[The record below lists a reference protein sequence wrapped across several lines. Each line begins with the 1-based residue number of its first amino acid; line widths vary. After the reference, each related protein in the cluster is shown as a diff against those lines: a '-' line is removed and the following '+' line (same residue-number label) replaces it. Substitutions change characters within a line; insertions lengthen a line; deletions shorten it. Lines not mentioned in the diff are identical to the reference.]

1 MNFKRPSFRRG
12 GSTGIGQLTPRTQ
25 ARGGGNIGGGT
36 IAGSN
41 LGTRTGFESIIL
53 QSSGLPYPDSKPSST
68 YKPNFNLK
76 GSSFTPRNYPLT
88 VIPNTPSGLSRL
100 LAKYPK
106 SVYGGGLTLGA
117 GFGTGIGLLADAYQR
132 STKTPLAY
140 KKLKEVSKRPY
151 YFDETNID
159 VGEGLDEIRAA
170 NEIGEAPGFFPRG
183 GKNKFYEDRGLDPE
197 TGLPSK
203 DAVTDDSFAEARIK
217 MTDTPNY
224 VDFNEIVEEV
234 VPNKKDKDD
243 DTPKEPSFE
252 DTYEAEKK
260 KIERLIGEDDNK
272 GIVAIALSDA
282 IGTPGTIADKAAV
295 LNKALL
301 GIMVGKKKDKKDIAK
316 LAYSAT
322 KQIQMAKIAAGKEG
336 FSEKEIKNLKRLQR
350 IVNDTTGAY
359 SDADKTEAQ
368 AEIDIT
374 KQAMNVV
381 GGKKDTTKV
390 MNAKNAREELKKF
403 KKGAIKLSEMSKD
416 DPNYPKAV
424 NEYLAE
430 IQFLSNYPELMPSIR
445 RLDAIYANIL
455 GANKKDGGRIGFAN
469 GTPIEESIQVSETV
483 GQGQVPTAQTPQL
496 SFEEIRNR
504 LPKEIT
510 DDVVRLIAGSNEAL
524 QDFSYIRTQGDV
536 DKFNMKYGVTLVLP
550 QSTT

>member
-159 VGEGLDEIRAA
+159 VGEGLDEIRTA

-183 GKNKFYEDRGLDPE
+183 GKDKFYEDRGLDSE
-197 TGLPSK
+197 TGLPIERG
-203 DAVTDDSFAEARIK
+203 TDDFAEARIK
-217 MTDTPNY
+217 ITDTPNY
-224 VDFNEIVEEV
+224 EAVDFTSIADDV
-234 VPNKKDKDD
+234 VPNKKDD

-260 KIERLIGEDDNK
+260 KLEKLLGDDDDR
-272 GIVAIALSDA
+272 GMAAIALSEA

-295 LNKALL
+295 LNKSLL
-301 GIMVGKKKDKKDIAK
+301 TIMAGKKKDKKDIAK
-316 LAYSAT
+316 LAYTAT
-322 KQIQMAKIAAGKEG
+322 KQIEIAKINAGKEG

-368 AEIDIT
+368 AEINIT

>member
-1 MNFKRPSFRRG
+1 MYFKRPSFRRG

-260 KIERLIGEDDNK
+260 KLEKLLGDDDDR
-272 GIVAIALSDA
+272 GMAAIALSEA

-295 LNKALL
+295 LNKSLL
-301 GIMVGKKKDKKDIAK
+301 TIMAGKKKDKKDIAK
-316 LAYSAT
+316 LAYTAT
-322 KQIQMAKIAAGKEG
+322 KEIEKAKIVANKT
-336 FSEKEIKNLKRLQR
+336 SDSQKNFER
-350 IVNDTTGAY
+350 IQNLSAIINDTTGTY
-359 SDADKTEAQ
+359 SDTDKKSAGAQ
-368 AEIDIT
+368 LEIIKESIKVLNPSKTDGSLTGLSSAGKYIDELSKLAKKIN
-374 KQAMNVV
+374 KQEKGSVKYN
-381 GGKKDTTKV
+381 
-390 MNAKNAREELKKF
+390 EL
-403 KKGAIKLSEMSKD
+403 INQYMSIR
-416 DPNYPKAV
+416 N
-424 NEYLAE
+424 
-430 IQFLSNYPELMPSIR
+430 FLSGFNNPGITAGVSTTDSIIG
-445 RLDAIYANIL
+445 LNT
-455 GANKKDGGRIGFAN
+455 KKDGGRIGFAN
-469 GTPIEESIQVSETV
+469 GTPMEESIQVSETV
-483 GQGQVPTAQTPQL
+483 GQGEVPTAQTPQL

-550 QSTT
+550 QSTA

>member
-1 MNFKRPSFRRG
+1 MYFKRPSFRRG

-117 GFGTGIGLLADAYQR
+117 GAGTGIGLLADAYQKA
-132 STKTPLAY
+132 TKTPLAY

-159 VGEGLDEIRAA
+159 VGEGLDEIRTA

-183 GKNKFYEDRGLDPE
+183 GKDKFYEDRGLDPE

-243 DTPKEPSFE
+243 DTPKALSFE

-316 LAYSAT
+316 LAYTAT

-390 MNAKNAREELKKF
+390 MSAQNAREELKKF
-403 KKGAIKLSEMSKD
+403 KKGSIKLSEMSKD

-430 IQFLSNYPELMPSIR
+430 IQFLSNYPELMLSIR
-445 RLDAIYANIL
+445 QLDATYANIL
-455 GANKKDGGRIGFAN
+455 GKKDGGRIGLAN

-550 QSTT
+550 QSTA

>member
-1 MNFKRPSFRRG
+1 MNFKRPSFKRG
-12 GSTGIGQLTPRTQ
+12 GSTGIDQLTPRTQ

-88 VIPNTPSGLSRL
+88 VIPNVPSGLSRL

-106 SVYGGGLTLGA
+106 SVYGGGLTAGA
-117 GFGTGIGLLADAYQR
+117 GVGTGIGLLADAYQKA
-132 STKTPLAY
+132 TKTPLAY

-159 VGEGLDEIRAA
+159 VGEGLDEIRTA

-183 GKNKFYEDRGLDPE
+183 GKNKFYEDRGLDPK

-224 VDFNEIVEEV
+224 EAVDFEKIVEKV
-234 VPNKKDKDD
+234 VPNKKDKGD
-243 DTPKEPSFE
+243 DTPKAPSFE

-260 KIERLIGEDDNK
+260 KIERLIGADDNK

-282 IGTPGTIADKAAV
+282 LGTPGTIADKAAV

-316 LAYSAT
+316 LAYTAT

-336 FSEKEIKNLKRLQR
+336 LSEKQLNRMRQLTKVI
-350 IVNDTTGAY
+350 T
-359 SDADKTEAQ
+359 DKTGSFTKEQKENAQ
-368 AEIDIT
+368 AELSMEKELIR
-374 KQAMNVV
+374 AV
-381 GGKKDTTKV
+381 GGKADSTKV
-390 MNAKNAREELKKF
+390 MKAQDAREELKKF
-403 KKGAIKLSEMSKD
+403 KKGSIKLSEMSKD

-430 IQFLSNYPELMPSIR
+430 IQFLSNYPELMLSIR
-445 RLDAIYANIL
+445 QLDATHANIL
-455 GANKKDGGRIGFAN
+455 GKKDGGRIGLAN